1 MVHRSDAPLRPGWSG
16 CAITQDHPRRVTP
29 ARILIV
35 EDDRIV
41 ARDLAQQL
49 TRMGHV
55 VVGTT
60 SRGEDALSR
69 TLDTRADLV
78 LMDIRLEGAVDGIT
92 AAQQIRDRCR
102 IPVVFLT
109 AYADDETTRRAGEAE
124 PLGYLLKPFQEPQLL
139 ATIEMALYK
148 NAADRRLRASE
159 QRYETTLSSIGDGV
173 ISTDAAAL
181 VTFMNPIAERLTGWP
196 QAEAIGRPL
205 AEVFRIFDGRTGARL
220 EAPAT
225 RALRD
230 GAIVDLPPHTI
241 LRARDGRDIPI
252 DDSSA
257 PILAEDGQPAG
268 TVLVFADRTGQR
280 DAEVALR
287 RAEAE
292 LARASR
298 LTLLGEFAASI
309 AHEVNQP
316 LMAIVTN
323 AESCLRW
330 LGQDQPDIRRA
341 NDAAQRVVRNGH
353 RAAEVIASLRALA
366 SNTSPRMLPLDLPAA
381 IEDALVLLRAELE
394 RRAILLQTRF
404 PEALPL
410 VTGDRVQLQQVV
422 ANLVM
427 NAIEAIG
434 DAEPDAE
441 ARTIL
446 IELGLIELGSEAAG
460 EVVVAVAGSGAGVD
474 PGIAGRMFEPLVTT
488 KPDGMGLGLSISRNI
503 VEAHRGRIWSVARQP
518 RGTIIRFTLPLDG
531 NA

>member
-1 MVHRSDAPLRPGWSG
+1 
-16 CAITQDHPRRVTP
+16 
-29 ARILIV
+29 
-35 EDDRIV
+35 
-41 ARDLAQQL
+41 
-49 TRMGHV
+49 GHV

-102 IPVVFLT
+102 VPVIFLT
-109 AYADDETTRRAGEAE
+109 AYADDETTRRAGAAE

-148 NAADRRLRASE
+148 HAADRRLRASE

-173 ISTDAAAL
+173 ISTDEAAA
-181 VTFMNPIAERLTGWP
+181 VTFMNPIAARLTGWP
-196 QAEAIGRPL
+196 QAEALGRPL
-205 AEVFRIFDGRTGARL
+205 SEVFQIFDGRTGERL
-220 EAPAT
+220 EDPAI
-225 RALRD
+225 RALRAR
-230 GAIVDLPPHTI
+230 AIVDLPPNTI
-241 LRARDGRDIPI
+241 LRARGGQDIPI

-257 PILAEDGQPAG
+257 PILAEDGQVTG
-268 TVLVFADRTGQR
+268 TVLVFSDMTGQR
-280 DAEVALR
+280 EAAVALR

-298 LTLLGEFAASI
+298 MTLLGEFAASI

-366 SNTSPRMLPLDLPAA
+366 SNTSPRMVPLDLPAT
-381 IEDALVLLRAELE
+381 IEDALVLLRAELD
-394 RRAILLQTRF
+394 RRNILLQVRF
-404 PEALPL
+404 PAALPM

-427 NAIEAIG
+427 NANEAIG
-434 DAEPDAE
+434 EAEPEAE
-441 ARTIL
+441 ARTI
-446 IELGLIELGSEAAG
+446 
-460 EVVVAVAGSGAGVD
+460 
-474 PGIAGRMFEPLVTT
+474 
-488 KPDGMGLGLSISRNI
+488 
-503 VEAHRGRIWSVARQP
+503 
-518 RGTIIRFTLPLDG
+518 
-531 NA
+531 

>member
-1 MVHRSDAPLRPGWSG
+1 M
-16 CAITQDHPRRVTP
+16 TP
-29 ARILIV
+29 AHILIV

-92 AAQQIRDRCR
+92 AARQIRDRCR

-148 NAADRRLRASE
+148 HAADRRLRASE

-173 ISTDAAAL
+173 ISTDEAAA
-181 VTFMNPIAERLTGWP
+181 VTFMNPIAERLTGWT
-196 QAEAIGRPL
+196 QTEAIGRPL
-205 AEVFRIFDGRTGARL
+205 SEVFRIFDGRTGERL
-220 EAPAT
+220 EDPAI
-225 RALRD
+225 RALRE
-230 GAIVDLPPHTI
+230 GATVALPPHTV
-241 LRARDGRDIPI
+241 LRARDGRDIPV

-257 PILAEDGQPAG
+257 PILAEDGSVTG
-268 TVLVFADRTGQR
+268 TVLVFSDTTGQR
-280 DAEVALR
+280 AAEVALR
-287 RAEAE
+287 RAEAD

-330 LGQDQPDIRRA
+330 LGQEQPDIRRA
-341 NDAAQRVVRNGH
+341 GDAAQRVVRNGH

-366 SNTSPRMLPLDLPAA
+366 SNSSPRMLPLDLPAA
-381 IEDALVLLRAELE
+381 IEDALVLLRAELD
-394 RRAILLQTRF
+394 RRDIRLQTRL
-404 PEALPL
+404 PDELPL
-410 VTGDRVQLQQVV
+410 VSADRVQLQQVL

-434 DAEPDAE
+434 DAA

-446 IELGLIELGSEAAG
+446 IEVGIEAAG
-460 EVVVAVAGSGAGVD
+460 EVLVAVADSGAGVD
-474 PGIAGRMFEPLVTT
+474 PAIVLRMFEPLVTT
-488 KPDGMGLGLSISRNI
+488 KPNGMGLGLSISRNI

-518 RGTIIRFTLPLDG
+518 RGTIIRFTLPLAG
-531 NA
+531 NG

>member
-1 MVHRSDAPLRPGWSG
+1 MRPVWSG
-16 CAITQDHPRRVTP
+16 SAITQDHPRLVTP

-102 IPVVFLT
+102 IPVIFLT

-173 ISTDAAAL
+173 ISTDAAAT

-205 AEVFRIFDGRTGARL
+205 AEVFQIFDGRTGARL
-220 EAPAT
+220 ETPAA

-230 GAIVDLPPHTI
+230 GAVVDLPPHTI

-257 PILAEDGQPAG
+257 PILAEDGQVTG
-268 TVLVFADRTGQR
+268 TVLVFADMTGQR
-280 DAEVALR
+280 EAEVALR

-366 SNTSPRMLPLDLPAA
+366 SNTSPRMQPLDLPAA

-404 PEALPL
+404 PEVLPL
-410 VTGDRVQLQQVV
+410 VTGDRVQLQQVI

-434 DAEPDAE
+434 DAAAGAE

-446 IELGLIELGSEAAG
+446 IEVGLIELGSEAAG
-460 EVVVAVAGSGAGVD
+460 EVVVAVADSGAGVD
-474 PGIAGRMFEPLVTT
+474 PGIAVRMFEPLVTT